1 LVKVVIMHKKINLI
15 HCLQFLFIIFS
26 AFFIGYMLS
35 FAQTNSLAFSV
46 QTVFKTNVGPYLLTV
61 FILFLVYLGIYG
73 IINRFFYSTA
83 IFYVFFAIYGVADRL
98 KVQYRAEPILPSDLM
113 FLSNSKELLSMI
125 TVKLIIEV
133 AVVLI
138 IIIIGCIWLEKY
150 FGKRLLRFKIW
161 QRIVLILLGALSIG
175 SFYTANEEN
184 SLTAKILDHV
194 GFSNYE
200 VNINWSAN
208 NNGPML
214 TFLSSM
220 HVKIMDQ
227 PNGYS
232 QAAMNKLVT
241 KYQKVADNIN
251 EDRPNNNL
259 SKQTLIFVLS
269 ESFADP
275 SRVPN
280 VKLNQEVIPKV
291 KNIKNENTSGLM
303 LSSGYGGGT
312 ANMEYMTFTG
322 LAFNQFSKSLQTP
335 YTQLVPKQNNP
346 INIANSFKTTA
357 AIHPFYGNFY
367 DRNMVYKKFGMQT
380 FRNIETTGNL
390 ALRYTDTEDGG
401 QYVSDASAYKDALWQ
416 VDQTKGGQ
424 FINLITMQNH
434 LPYTTKYSGNQFK
447 VSGTGAGKN
456 NEQVRSYSKGI
467 SMTYTSVKKFLD
479 KLDQIKKP
487 ITVVWYGDHLP
498 GIYDGASMKKYNVVK
513 HETDYFVYSNSYALK
528 HGYGTKK
535 LTSATDYTDP
545 NGFIPLALKQM
556 KQQVTPYSALL
567 TRVQEELPAMVK
579 NSVGSS
585 ENLYVNSKGEQIKT
599 SQLTKK
605 QKQLIHDYQLL
616 QYDLTAGKNYSKSK
630 INK

>member
-1 LVKVVIMHKKINLI
+1 MSKRFNLI
-15 HCLQFLFIIFS
+15 HCLQFVFIVLS
-26 AFFIGYMLS
+26 AFFIGYMLDVAQTSS
-35 FAQTNSLAFSV
+35 FAFSAEI
-46 QTVFKTNVGPYLLTV
+46 VFKTNVGPYLLTTLV
-61 FILFLVYLGIYG
+61 LFLIYLGIYG
-73 IINRFFYSTA
+73 LINRFFYSTA

-113 FLSNSKELLSMI
+113 FLSNMKELLSMI

-133 AVVLI
+133 VIVLI
-138 IIIIGCIWLEKY
+138 IIIVGCILLEKY
-150 FGKRLLRFKIW
+150 FKQHLLQFKLWPRVIF
-161 QRIVLILLGALSIG
+161 VLLGVLSVG

-184 SLTAKILDHV
+184 SLTAKVLEKV
-194 GFSNYE
+194 GFANYE

-220 HVKIMDQ
+220 HVNVMDE
-227 PNGYS
+227 PSGYS
-232 QAAMNKLVT
+232 EATMDKLVT
-241 KYQKVADNIN
+241 KYQKTADNIN
-251 EDRPNNNL
+251 ESRPNNNL

-280 VKLNQEVIPKV
+280 VKLNQEVIPK
-291 KNIKNENTSGLM
+291 IKKIKKENTSGLM

-335 YTQLVPKQNNP
+335 YTQLVSKQTKP

-367 DRNMVYKKFGMQT
+367 DRNTVYKKFGIQS
-380 FRNIETTGNL
+380 FRNIDTKGNL
-390 ALRYTDTEDGG
+390 ALKYADTEDGG
-401 QYVSDASAYKDALWQ
+401 QYVSDASAYKDTLWQ
-416 VDQTKGGQ
+416 INQTKGGQ
-424 FINLITMQNH
+424 FINLVTMQNH
-434 LPYTTKYSGNQFK
+434 LPYTTDYAGNQFK

-456 NEQVRSYSKGI
+456 NQQVKNYAKGI
-467 SMTYTSVKKFLD
+467 SMTDDYVQDFLD
-479 KLDQIKKP
+479 KLDQLQKP
-487 ITVVWYGDHLP
+487 VTVVWYGDHLP
-498 GIYDGASMKKYNVVK
+498 GIYDGDSMKKYNVIK
-513 HETDYFVYSNSYALK
+513 HETDYFVYSNKYALK
-528 HGYGTKK
+528 HGYGSQK
-535 LTSATDYTDP
+535 LTSSTKYTDP

-556 KQQVTPYSALL
+556 KQKVTPYSALL
-567 TRVQEELPAMVK
+567 TKVQEDLPAMAK

-585 ENLYVNSKGEQIKT
+585 ENLYVNSKGKQISMK
-599 SQLTKK
+599 QLTQK
-605 QKQLIHDYQLL
+605 QKKLIHDYQLL
-616 QYDLTAGKNYSKSK
+616 QYDLTAGKGYSKAK

>member
-1 LVKVVIMHKKINLI
+1 MNKKFNFI
-15 HCLQFLFIIFS
+15 HCLQFVFIVFS
-26 AFFIGYMLS
+26 AFFIGFMLD
-35 FAQTNSLAFSV
+35 FAQTNSLAFSA
-46 QTVFKTNVGPYLLTV
+46 QIVFKTNFGPYLLTV
-61 FILFLVYLGIYG
+61 LILGLIYLGIYG
-73 IINRFFYSTA
+73 LVNRFFYSTA

-113 FLSNSKELLSMI
+113 FLSNMKELLSMI
-125 TVKLIIEV
+125 TVKLIVEV
-133 AVVLI
+133 VIVLA
-138 IIIIGCIWLEKY
+138 IIIIGCILLEKY
-150 FGKRLLRFKIW
+150 FGQKLLRFKLW
-161 QRIVLILLGALSIG
+161 PRVAWVLLGVLSIA

-184 SLTAKILDHV
+184 SLTAKVLDKV
-194 GFSNYE
+194 GFANYE

-227 PNGYS
+227 PDSYS
-232 QAAMNKLVT
+232 EATMNKLVT
-241 KYQKVADNIN
+241 KYQKVANKIN
-251 EDRPNNNL
+251 KKRPNNNL

-275 SRVPN
+275 KRVPN
-280 VKLNQEVIPKV
+280 VKVNQEVVPKIQQV
-291 KNIKNENTSGLM
+291 KKDNTSGLM

-335 YTQLVPKQNNP
+335 YTQLVAKQTKP

-367 DRNMVYKKFGMQT
+367 ARNVVYKKFGIQT
-380 FRNIETTGNL
+380 FRNIGTTGDL
-390 ALRYTDTEDGG
+390 ALKYTATEDGG
-401 QYVSDASAYKDALWQ
+401 QYVSDESAFKDTLWQ
-416 VDQTKGGQ
+416 LNQTKGGQ
-424 FINLITMQNH
+424 FINLVTMQNH
-434 LPYTTKYSGNQFK
+434 LPYTTKYAGNQFK

-456 NEQVRSYSKGI
+456 NQQVASYAKGI
-467 SMTYTSVKKFLD
+467 SMTDTSVRKFLD
-479 KLDQIKKP
+479 KLDQLQKP

-498 GIYDGASMKKYNVVK
+498 GIYDGASMKKNNVVK
-513 HETDYFVYSNSYALK
+513 HETDYFIYSNKYALA

-535 LTSATDYTDP
+535 LTANTKYTDP

-556 KQQVTPYSALL
+556 GQQVTPYSALL
-567 TRVQEELPAMVK
+567 TKVQEELPAMAK

-585 ENLYVNSKGEQIKT
+585 ENLYVNSKGKQV
-599 SQLTKK
+599 SDNQLTKK
-605 QKQLIHDYQLL
+605 QQKLVHDYQLL
-616 QYDLTAGKNYSKSK
+616 QYDLTAGNGYSKAR
-630 INK
+630 INQ

>member
-1 LVKVVIMHKKINLI
+1 MMSKRFNLL
-15 HCLQFLFIIFS
+15 HCLQFVFIVFS

-35 FAQTNSLAFSV
+35 VAQTSSFAFSKEV
-46 QTVFKTNVGPYLLTV
+46 VLKSYVGPYLLTV
-61 FILFLVYLGIYG
+61 LVLCLIYLGIYG
-73 IINRFFYSTA
+73 LINRFFYSTA

-113 FLSNSKELLSMI
+113 FLSNMKELLSMI
-125 TVKLIIEV
+125 TVKLIV
-133 AVVLI
+133 SVVVVLVI
-138 IIIIGCIWLEKY
+138 IIVGCIVLEKY
-150 FGKRLLRFKIW
+150 FGKKLLRFKIW
-161 QRIVLILLGALSIG
+161 PRVIFVLLGVLSIA
-175 SFYTANEEN
+175 SFYTANEEG
-184 SLTAKILDHV
+184 SLTAKVLDKV
-194 GFSNYE
+194 GFQNYE

-220 HVKIMDQ
+220 HVNIMDE
-227 PNGYS
+227 PSGYS
-232 QAAMNKLVT
+232 EASMNKLVT

-259 SKQTLIFVLS
+259 SKQTLIYVLS

-275 SRVPN
+275 KRVPN
-280 VKLNQEVIPKV
+280 VKLNQEVVPKIQ
-291 KNIKNENTSGLM
+291 NIKQENTSGLM

-335 YTQLVPKQNNP
+335 YTQLVAKQNSP

-367 DRNMVYKKFGMQT
+367 DRNMVYKKFGIQT
-380 FRNIETTGNL
+380 FRNIETTGDL
-390 ALRYTDTEDGG
+390 ALKYTATEDGG

-416 VDQTKGGQ
+416 VNQTKGGQ
-424 FINLITMQNH
+424 FINLVTMQNH
-434 LPYTTKYSGNQFK
+434 LPYTTDYAGNQFTVK
-447 VSGTGAGKN
+447 GTGAGKN
-456 NEQVRSYSKGI
+456 TQQVKNYAKGI
-467 SMTYTSVKKFLD
+467 SMTDTSVKNFLD
-479 KLDQIKKP
+479 ELDKIKKP

-498 GIYDGASMKKYNVVK
+498 GIYDGDSMKKYNVVK
-513 HETDYFVYSNSYALK
+513 HETDYFVYSNKYALA
-528 HGYGTKK
+528 HNYGTQK
-535 LTSATDYTDP
+535 LDSATDYTDP

-556 KQQVTPYSALL
+556 KQKVTPYSALL
-567 TRVQEELPAMVK
+567 TRVQEQLPAMAK

-585 ENLYVNSKGEQIKT
+585 EDLYVNSKGKQVTYK
-599 SQLTKK
+599 QLSNK
-605 QKQLIHDYQLL
+605 QKTLIHDYKLL
-616 QYDLTAGKNYSKSK
+616 QYDLTAGEGYSKAK